1 MNQMEQKLNDTSL
14 KLFVTL
20 SKAYQSVMERAEA
33 DIKSRGLN
41 FTDFAVLELLYH
53 KGQQPLQKIGKKILI
68 TSGSI
73 TYIVNKLEKLGY
85 IKRNPCESDR
95 RITYASIDQKGEEL
109 LDEIFPEHRKMIQD
123 IMSALSEEEKE
134 MATQLLKKLGTSI
147 RKI

>member
-1 MNQMEQKLNDTSL
+1 MKQMEEKMNDTSL

-33 DIKSRGLN
+33 DIKSKGLN

-73 TYIVNKLEKLGY
+73 TYIINKLEKIGY
-85 IKRNPCESDR
+85 IERKPCESDK
-95 RITYASIDQKGEEL
+95 RITYASINKKGEQL
-109 LDEIFPEHRKMIQD
+109 LDEIFPNHWKMIRD
-123 IMSALSEEEKE
+123 MMSGLSEEEKE
-134 MATQLLKKLGTSI
+134 MATHLLKKLGTSI